1 MLRAAGGD
9 VPDRPVMSILGKFLA
24 LRTTTVMRAAAGWKQ
39 TETRI
44 SPLPWSFSWEI
55 SSQGNVVKSFKT
67 PRRNVYLHTA
77 GRNIPDER

>member
-44 SPLPWSFSWEI
+44 SPLPWSFSWTHSI
-55 SSQGNVVKSFKT
+55 SVECALDH
-67 PRRNVYLHTA
+67 Y
-77 GRNIPDER
+77 GRL